1 MTQVAPPPLP
11 TRVVAAVVERRSRTA
26 RKRRRR
32 RYVVLWML
40 LAVVV
45 GAGAFAGGL
54 LAAPIDYGFEPLP
67 PQAVLPLGSSGRV
80 VAAVRGPQGPEP
92 GPSADLPPVL
102 QDAVVPP
109 EARRG

>member
-26 RKRRRR
+26 RRRRRR

-54 LAAPIDYGFEPLP
+54 LAAPIDYGFQPLP
-67 PQAVLPLGSSGRV
+67 PQAGLLLGSPGRV
-80 VAAVRGPQGPEP
+80 FATLPAPQEQEP
-92 GPSADLPPVL
+92 GPAADISPGL
-102 QDAVVPP
+102 QEPRLA
-109 EARRG
+109 